1 MQRRNGR
8 RRRQTVQQRPS
19 SCPAGLTLL
28 GPGRTSGSLPFL
40 SAAEQRGL
48 PDPPRPGTSP
58 HRPPEVGSGTRTRP
72 TRPRLR
78 TAAGTGGGGRT
89 VATRSGWRPGVCP
102 GLPARGRFARPSVA
116 RRRPGT
122 GAGPSALGPAG
133 RRGGPPRPA
142 PYLGSGSEWLCS
154 VALSAAAR
162 FFPPPRALRA
172 LEQLCF
178 RLGNGRAGSPPLSG
192 APSGSAPLA
201 PLRPHHPPYPRW
213 RRPSHGV
220 SPPTLDGRRGCT
232 KVGARGPAATNRR
245 GRAPEPPRLP
255 TGGAEPSRQG
265 REAAAARP
273 GVARPRAEG
282 AGGKAAGG
290 AGRGGRACPLSF
302 SEAAPPP
309 RVLAPQGGRPR
320 VKALAL
326 RKTSGFSQ
334 LFVVEK

>member
-1 MQRRNGR
+1 M
-8 RRRQTVQQRPS
+8 QQRPS

-162 FFPPPRALRA
+162 FFPPPAPCGHWSSSASGWATAGPGLRLSPGLPQARLRWLHCAPITPLIQDGGAPRTGFPLPLSTGAGAAQRWAREAPPQPIAEAERRSRHASPPAGRSRAGKGGRRPPRA
-172 LEQLCF
+172 PASPG
-178 RLGNGRAGSPPLSG
+178 RAPRGRAGK
-192 APSGSAPLA
+192 
-201 PLRPHHPPYPRW
+201 
-213 RRPSHGV
+213 RR
-220 SPPTLDGRRGCT
+220 
-232 KVGARGPAATNRR
+232 
-245 GRAPEPPRLP
+245 
-255 TGGAEPSRQG
+255 
-265 REAAAARP
+265 
-273 GVARPRAEG
+273 
-282 AGGKAAGG
+282 

-309 RVLAPQGGRPR
+309 RVLAPQGGHPR